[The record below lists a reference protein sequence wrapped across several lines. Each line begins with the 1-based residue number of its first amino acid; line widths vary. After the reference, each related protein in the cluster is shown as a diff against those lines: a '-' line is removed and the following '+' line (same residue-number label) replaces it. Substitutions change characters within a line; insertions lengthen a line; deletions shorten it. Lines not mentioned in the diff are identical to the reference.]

1 MANEAFFSAAGY
13 IATDPIL
20 GHTPSGMATLSMRL
34 AWTPR
39 RLNRATG
46 EWVDEPSCFATVKCF
61 RKIAENGSLCLRK
74 GEPVLVTGTL
84 RIREYDAKDGS
95 RRTNVDIVAA
105 TIGHDLARGVA
116 SFSKSRQ
123 SSGLTAAERQ
133 AAELAAAEAGDAPER
148 SDAEVA
154 VAVPGSDDAALA
166 DAELADAALAD
177 AALPPDAVP
186 GDAAPGDAVPGD
198 RGNDEVL
205 EEYEGELQDTMEPA
219 AAPF

>member
-1 MANEAFFSAAGY
+1 MREVFQMANEAFFSAAGY

-20 GHTPSGMATLSMRL
+20 GRTPSGMATLSMRL

-74 GEPVLVTGTL
+74 GEPVVVTGTL

-105 TIGHDLARGVA
+105 SIGHDLARGVA
-116 SFSKSRQ
+116 AFSKSRQ

-133 AAELAAAEAGDAPER
+133 EAGLTAAEAGDPER
-148 SDAEVA
+148 PDAEEA
-154 VAVPGSDDAALA
+154 LAGPGPGDAAPP
-166 DAELADAALAD
+166 DGALAD
-177 AALPPDAVP
+177 AAP
-186 GDAAPGDAVPGD
+186 GGPGS
-198 RGNDEVL
+198 DEVL
-205 EEYEGELQDTMEPA
+205 EEYDKEMQDTMEPA